1 MLNAICGVFSGF
13 IYTKTSP
20 SENIEVMSI
29 IDRKKEY
36 IFIDIYLT
44 KKKIY
49 DMMEV
54 DTSE

>member
-49 DMMEV
+49 DMMR
-54 DTSE
+54 